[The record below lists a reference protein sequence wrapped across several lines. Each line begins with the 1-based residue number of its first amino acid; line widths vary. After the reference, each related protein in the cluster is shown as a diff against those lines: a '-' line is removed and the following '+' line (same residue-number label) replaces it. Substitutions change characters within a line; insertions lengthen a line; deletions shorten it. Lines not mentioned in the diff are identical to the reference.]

1 MAQFNFKEYL
11 KQEAAR
17 GQSVSTTGPAYKVGY
32 FKLSNDK
39 EEAIVRFNYSS
50 TEQFH
55 FASVHSVKTP
65 VGYKKISCL
74 REGWND
80 PREKCPLCSCGI
92 DEVSKISQKLY
103 VELTRYVQQSDGTYT
118 PVAEVWEKPAG
129 FAKELASY
137 LQKLGDLRNFVF
149 VITRNGAKGSRD
161 TTYTLM
167 LGPDAIY
174 KPEMFP
180 IDFSAF
186 EGYDLTKHGY
196 YVKTAEEMEAFLET
210 GDFPMRAKP
219 EKISEPIK
227 ATAPVKPV
235 APVGGHAVS
244 NPVPGTV
251 YTNPAPVEEEVP
263 AHPGVAEEMTVFENP
278 APTPAP
284 TPTPAVRPARPVA
297 ARTTDGDSAPV
308 GPTRPSYN
316 Y

>member
-1 MAQFNFKEYL
+1 MSQFNFEEYL

-17 GQSVSTTGPAYKVGY
+17 GQAVPKTGPAYKVGY

-55 FASVHSVKTP
+55 FATVHSVKTP
-65 VGYKKISCL
+65 AGYKKISCL

-103 VELTRYVQQSDGTYT
+103 VELTRYVQQPDGTYK

-137 LQKLGDLRNFVF
+137 LQKLGDLRNYVF

-186 EGYDLTKHGY
+186 DGYDLTKHGY
-196 YVKTAEEMEAFLET
+196 YVKTAEEMKTFLET

-227 ATAPVKPV
+227 STAPAKPA

-244 NPVPGTV
+244 NPVPGTT
-251 YTNPAPVEEEVP
+251 YTNPAPAPEAVP
-263 AHPGVAEEMTVFENP
+263 THPGVAEDMTVFENP
-278 APTPAP
+278 APASTPA
-284 TPTPAVRPARPVA
+284 PAVRPVRPVA
-297 ARTTDGDSAPV
+297 TEAPATE
-308 GPTRPSYN
+308 PSSRPARPSYN